1 MALPVNVGQE
11 LLNVPFP
18 EMIQQLALAIA
29 EGQLALDMNSID
41 VARALA
47 TTTLPANSVVVAMQ
61 ETVDEDGNVTKS
73 EPVFNAAELSLLA
86 FGLNPTFY
94 QFTESIIEVKMEITM
109 RLERTFETSTS
120 RTFKFENKT
129 TVDAKA
135 QTGGIAAKLFGK
147 ASVSAKNT
155 TTVAYSTTMNAR
167 YTNKYSVEA
176 HGTSLLRTTLNP
188 VPPPE
193 RSVPR
198 FRVTAPAA
206 EPEA

>member
-1 MALPVNVGQE
+1 MSLPVNVGQE

-18 EMIQQLALAIA
+18 EMVTQMALAIA

-47 TTTLPANSVVVAMQ
+47 TTTLEEGSVVVAM
-61 ETVDEDGNVTKS
+61 EEKVDADGNVIEST
-73 EPVFNAAELSLLA
+73 PVFNQQELSLLA

-94 QFTESIIEVKMEITM
+94 QFTETIIEVKMEITM
-109 RLERTFETSTS
+109 RLERTFEISTE
-120 RTFKFENKT
+120 RKFTFENQT

-135 QTGGIAAKLFGK
+135 STGGLASLLFGK
-147 ASVSAKNT
+147 ASVNVKNT
-155 TTVAYSTTMNAR
+155 TTVAYSSTINSR
-167 YTNKYSVEA
+167 YKTKFGVEA
-176 HGTSLLRTTLNP
+176 HGTSLLRTTLTP

-198 FRVTAPAA
+198 FRVTV
-206 EPEA
+206 ED

>member
-18 EMIQQLALAIA
+18 EMVLQLAMAIA

-47 TTTLPANSVVVAMQ
+47 TTTLDEGSVVVAME
-61 ETVDEDGNVTKS
+61 ETVDADGNVIAS
-73 EPVFNAAELSLLA
+73 QPVFNQQELSLLA

-94 QFTESIIEVKMEITM
+94 QFAESTIDVRMEITM
-109 RLERTFETSTS
+109 RLERTFEVATEKK
-120 RTFKFENKT
+120 FKFENT
-129 TVDAKA
+129 TVVDAKA
-135 QTGGIAAKLFGK
+135 STGGIASLLFGK
-147 ASVSAKNT
+147 ASVGVKNT
-155 TTVAYSTTMNAR
+155 TTVAYSSTINAR
-167 YTNKYSVEA
+167 YKNKFSVDVN
-176 HGTSLLRTTLNP
+176 GTSRLQTKLMP

-198 FRVTAPAA
+198 FRVTV
-206 EPEA
+206 EDEA

>member
-18 EMIQQLALAIA
+18 EMVLQLAMAIA

-47 TTTLPANSVVVAMQ
+47 TTTLDEGSVVVAME
-61 ETVDEDGNVTKS
+61 ETVDADGNVIAS
-73 EPVFNAAELSLLA
+73 QPVFNQQELSLLA

-94 QFTESIIEVKMEITM
+94 QFTESTIDVRMEITM
-109 RLERTFETSTS
+109 RLERSFEVSTEKK
-120 RTFKFENKT
+120 FKFENQT

-135 QTGGIAAKLFGK
+135 STGGIASLLFGK
-147 ASVSAKNT
+147 ASVGVKST
-155 TTVAYSTTMNAR
+155 TTVAYSSAMNTR
-167 YTNKYSVEA
+167 FKNKFSVDVN
-176 HGTSLLRTTLNP
+176 GTSRLQTKLMP

-198 FRVTAPAA
+198 FRVTVEDGA
-206 EPEA
+206 

>member
-18 EMIQQLALAIA
+18 EMVQQLALAIA

-47 TTTLPANSVVVAMQ
+47 TTTLEAGSVVVAME
-61 ETVDEDGNVTKS
+61 ETVDADGAVVSS
-73 EPVFNAAELSLLA
+73 EPVFNEQELSLLA

-94 QFTESIIEVKMEITM
+94 QFTETIIDVKMEITM
-109 RLERTFETSTS
+109 RLERSFEVSTS
-120 RTFKFENKT
+120 RTFKFENQT

-135 QTGGIAAKLFGK
+135 QTGGIASLLYGK
-147 ASVSAKNT
+147 ASVQAKNT
-155 TTVAYSTTMNAR
+155 TTVAYTSTMNAR
-167 YTNKYSVEA
+167 YKNKFSVEA
-176 HGTSLLRTTLNP
+176 HGTSQLRTTLNP

-198 FRVTAPAA
+198 FRVTI
-206 EPEA
+206 EEE